1 VKIVEQLHELKM
13 EFNGTKF
20 SMRLSDLEIEALEKE
35 MENMNEYCQEEGEPD
50 WTIESTIRDALH
62 AGIRKL
68 RREQEG

>member
-1 VKIVEQLHELKM
+1 MEQRHEIKM